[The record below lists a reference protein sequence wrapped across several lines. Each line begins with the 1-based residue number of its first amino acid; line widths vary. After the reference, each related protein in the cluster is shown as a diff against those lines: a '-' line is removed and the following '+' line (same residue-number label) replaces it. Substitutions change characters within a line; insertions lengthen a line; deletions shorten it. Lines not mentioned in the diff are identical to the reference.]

1 MYLFC
6 EKFKEFLSSCIASCF
21 SSVTVCVVLFRDFI
35 TLYVTVG
42 IKFYSLWIITNVIA
56 SVFVY
61 DVTVYSKS
69 LASRHVG
76 GTNRRCFEVIFVN
89 WVKKYDYQN
98 SIGLQSVLGV
108 QNNFSTYFLAKKWHD
123 FSKPSS
129 LTRKL
134 C

>member
-1 MYLFC
+1 M
-6 EKFKEFLSSCIASCF
+6 
-21 SSVTVCVVLFRDFI
+21 VLFRDFI

-108 QNNFSTYFLAKKWHD
+108 QNNFSTYFFGKEVARLLQTFFTHTKVVLMVRSNYRMLFYLD
-123 FSKPSS
+123 
-129 LTRKL
+129 TT
-134 C
+134 

>member
-1 MYLFC
+1 M
-6 EKFKEFLSSCIASCF
+6 
-21 SSVTVCVVLFRDFI
+21 VLFRDFI

-98 SIGLQSVLGV
+98 SIGLQSVLGF
-108 QNNFSTYFLAKKWHD
+108 QNNFSTYFWQRSGTTSPNLLHSHESCVNGKI
-123 FSKPSS
+123 
-129 LTRKL
+129 
-134 C
+134 